1 MTSFARRS
9 TPLEQTTTPDAP
21 AGPVR
26 GATDGERAGARVA
39 LLADAG
45 WADAAAAPL
54 AGDASTRR
62 YERLRKPDGATAVL
76 MDAPP
81 GAESAAC
88 PWNADAPERIR
99 LGYNASAR
107 LAGPNA
113 AAFAGLAQELTA
125 RGLSAPRVIASDL
138 DHGFLLLEDLGD
150 ALFARAIGEGA
161 APAPLYEAAVDA
173 LAAMRR
179 ATLPTRVG
187 INGAAWPILTYDALA
202 LQTEADLLVDWYAP
216 HHAGAVVDASAREA
230 WRAAWAP
237 LLAEVAGDAA
247 TLVLRDVHA
256 ENLIWLPEREGPAR
270 AGLLDFQ
277 DALFGHPAY
286 DLVSLLQDARR
297 DVEPAIAEAMM
308 ARYLRGACID
318 DEAAFARAYAI
329 LGAQRNAK
337 ILGIFIRLAR
347 RDGKTG
353 YLPHVPRV
361 ERLFAANLAHPALAP
376 VRDWALRHAP
386 ALARLADGGA

>member
-1 MTSFARRS
+1 MVEAQTDRHEAR
-9 TPLEQTTTPDAP
+9 A
-21 AGPVR
+21 
-26 GATDGERAGARVA
+26 A
-39 LLADAG
+39 LLQRAG
-45 WADAAAAPL
+45 WADAHSALL

-62 YERLRKPDGATAVL
+62 YERLQKRDGTTAVL

-81 GAESAAC
+81 GAEAASC
-88 PWNADAPERIR
+88 PWDADAVERRR

-125 RGLSAPRVIASDL
+125 RGLSAPRVLAADL
-138 DHGFLLLEDLGD
+138 PHGFLLLEDLGD
-150 ALFARAIGEGA
+150 ALFAQTIHAGA
-161 APAPLYEAAVDA
+161 AAEPLYEAAVDA

-187 INGAAWPILTYDALA
+187 INGEAWPILTYDTLA
-202 LQTEADLLVDWYAP
+202 LQTEADLLVEWYAP
-216 HHAGAVVDASAREA
+216 HHAGAAIDDAAREA
-230 WRAAWAP
+230 WRAAWTP
-237 LLAEVAGDAA
+237 LLSDVAAETA

-256 ENLIWLPEREGPAR
+256 ENLIWLPERDGPAR

-297 DVEPAIAEAMM
+297 DVEPDVAAAMM
-308 ARYLRGACID
+308 SRYVRKACID
-318 DEAAFARAYAI
+318 DNAAFQRAYAI

-347 RDGKTG
+347 RDGKTS
-353 YLPHVPRV
+353 YLHHLPRV
-361 ERLFAANLAHPALAP
+361 ERLFTANLTHPALAD
-376 VRDWALRHAP
+376 VRAWARRHTPTLAP
-386 ALARLADGGA
+386 EGAGGGV